1 MAKRG
6 RRRVRTQRNRART
19 DRRVGSQGTTTPEK
33 KDSHG
38 APQTNTD
45 NKAQKPQGEWV
56 TVEHRDPDGNP
67 TLPKELIAGTAR
79 RRYEEMPEG
88 TEIKILVLAGYK
100 PKALMMIERKIY
112 EIHRL
117 SVQGWRRR
125 GHIAVEMD
133 GWRQH
138 EADWFHA
145 MGGAPLEVLDPGWAA
160 SHNEKACYVVSKSS
174 FGRKIVTLARQQGG
188 RTEVRIYEGTL
199 DIIETWRSAWR
210 RQAAEVL
217 NMGFKYLLLPILS
230 ALLAGLAV
238 WWIANSNG

>member
-45 NKAQKPQGEWV
+45 NKAQKPQSEWV

-88 TEIKILVLAGYK
+88 TEIKATSTNRF
-100 PKALMMIERKIY
+100 PRT
-112 EIHRL
+112 
-117 SVQGWRRR
+117 R
-125 GHIAVEMD
+125 GDRPATKGHMT
-133 GWRQH
+133 
-138 EADWFHA
+138 
-145 MGGAPLEVLDPGWAA
+145 PLFWVPPHTRG
-160 SHNEKACYVVSKSS
+160 
-174 FGRKIVTLARQQGG
+174 
-188 RTEVRIYEGTL
+188 
-199 DIIETWRSAWR
+199 
-210 RQAAEVL
+210 
-217 NMGFKYLLLPILS
+217 
-230 ALLAGLAV
+230 
-238 WWIANSNG
+238 